1 MTGRNAICDSDAKA
15 IILNTF
21 LYFSWVG
28 VSTIGIQLCL
38 YYTGLMDSWSL
49 KNNFLFGFPVCL
61 FYMFSTS
68 CMMLIALI
76 YFTIKTWNEL
86 VLRFLSNDDDED
98 YVKFGVNLSNSQL
111 IQLCSKFHL
120 TIWDTMNQ
128 FSTSF
133 RLNILVFLLQFFYMS
148 LMTLFNLLSLIISQN
163 STLFFFVLLVGLWF
177 LQYLPFVFWMTSY
190 SSAIEDEGAT
200 LDDSI
205 ERLLKSSDRLG
216 GIEKRVNA
224 IHIHNQ
230 NQNLVLCCVYFKL
243 DWYLIFST
251 LCAIMNY
258 FIILIQM
265 YDA

>member
-15 IILNTF
+15 VILKVI

-28 VSTIGIQLCL
+28 ISTIGIELCL
-38 YYTGLMDSWSL
+38 YYSGLMESWSL
-49 KNNFLFGFPVCL
+49 KNNFLFGFPICF
-61 FYMFSTS
+61 FYIFSTS

-76 YFTIKTWNEL
+76 FFTIKTWNEL
-86 VLRFLSNDDDED
+86 VLQFLSNDDDEY
-98 YVKFGVNLSNSQL
+98 YVKFGVNLTNSEL
-111 IQLCSKFHL
+111 IRLCANFHL

-128 FSTSF
+128 FSRSF
-133 RLNILVFLLQFFYMS
+133 RLNILAFLLQFFYMS

-163 STLFFFVLLVGLWF
+163 VTLFFFVSLVGLWF

-190 SSAIEDEGAT
+190 SSAIEEEGVT
-200 LDDSI
+200 LDNSI

-224 IHIHNQ
+224 IHIQ
-230 NQNLVLCCVYFKL
+230 TQTQNLVLCCIFFKL
-243 DWYLIFST
+243 DWYLIFSI